1 LARFFKFF
9 QEENL
14 RCSKNKVIFEMIEI
28 RWHGRGGQGVK
39 TASLLFAETSIEEGK
54 YAQGFPE
61 YGPERMG
68 APVKGFTRID
78 DKPIRIH
85 SGIENPQVVVV
96 LDQTL
101 LETIDVTEGMPEDGV
116 LIINTELTPKQVR
129 EKFGIKRGKIY
140 TVNATKIALETIGK
154 PIPNTVMLGALIR
167 VTGVLDLDTLLKNI
181 AKKFSRRYSQKIIEG
196 NIQAIKKAFEEVKE
210 E

>member
-1 LARFFKFF
+1 
-9 QEENL
+9 
-14 RCSKNKVIFEMIEI
+14 MIEI

-101 LETIDVTEGMPEDGV
+101 LETIDVTEGMPDDGV

-129 EKFGIKRGKIY
+129 EKFGIKIGKIY

-181 AKKFSRRYSQKIIEG
+181 AKKLSRRYSQKIIEG

>member
-1 LARFFKFF
+1 
-9 QEENL
+9 
-14 RCSKNKVIFEMIEI
+14 
-28 RWHGRGGQGVK
+28 
-39 TASLLFAETSIEEGK
+39 
-54 YAQGFPE
+54 
-61 YGPERMG
+61 
-68 APVKGFTRID
+68 
-78 DKPIRIH
+78 
-85 SGIENPQVVVV
+85 
-96 LDQTL
+96 
-101 LETIDVTEGMPEDGV
+101 MPDDGV

>member
-1 LARFFKFF
+1 
-9 QEENL
+9 
-14 RCSKNKVIFEMIEI
+14 MIEI

-78 DKPIRIH
+78 DKPIRVR

-101 LETIDVTEGMPEDGV
+101 LETIDVTEGMPDDGV
-116 LIINTELTPKQVR
+116 LIINTELSPKQVR
-129 EKFGIKRGKIY
+129 EKFGIKSRKIY

-167 VTGVLDLDTLLKNI
+167 VTSVLDLDTLLKNI
-181 AKKFSRRYSQKIIEG
+181 AKKFSKRYSSKVIEG